1 MKRKLSLCIIMA
13 IILWG
18 NIFAK
23 TSVTYAPQVLPIMDS
38 ISKDS
43 MLVDSLALHK
53 VEIDRFMEQIRKVQ
67 ISDSI
72 KRAELMQ
79 QIEQLKENEQLKR
92 KQLSLELDQLSL
104 KDSLR
109 RIENLERIDK
119 LRSKVSGFP
128 VIPFE
133 DTLFIIY
140 NKLGVLSPHERAM
153 MISNKIKQLYEDES
167 FHADSMVI
175 EASDFGLEI
184 NYGDMTIL
192 TISDNDAIWL
202 YKTKEEVADEYLTII
217 KNAIKKHQDNNSLSK
232 ILIRVGLVL
241 LILFG
246 IYWIIWITARIFNKL
261 QKKTLRSRWKYIK
274 DIQYKN
280 YTLISAKNER
290 RIMVIILKAFKWMVI
305 LLNLYFM
312 IPLILSIFPVTRGWA
327 DEMYY
332 FIKTPF
338 YHMFEALWDYMPNLF
353 MIAVIIFCSRYVLRF
368 VRYIFR
374 EIESDKLQFSG
385 FHRDWAAPTYS
396 IVRIVLYAFIF
407 ILLFPYL
414 PKSNSD
420 IFKGVS
426 VFVGVLFSLGSSSA
440 ISNMI
445 AGLVITYMR
454 PFKVGDHI
462 KIGEMRGDVIEKTL
476 LVTRLRT
483 LKNEEITI
491 PNSSVLS
498 SNTINYSSYVNN
510 PGLIVYTSVTIGY
523 DVPRKDVEEA
533 LLAAAVR
540 CHMIRKNPKP
550 FVLEQSLNDF
560 HIEYQL
566 NAYTTEANRQATVYS
581 DIRKHIIDVF
591 NERGIEIMSPN
602 YHAIRDGNKVT
613 IPVNSQ

>member
-1 MKRKLSLCIIMA
+1 MMTT
-13 IILWG
+13 ILLG
-18 NIFAK
+18 NIFANI
-23 TSVTYAPQVLPIMDS
+23 SETYASRLLSDS

-43 MLVDSLALHK
+43 VPVDSLLLQK
-53 VEIDRFMEQIRKVQ
+53 VEIDRFMEQIRKAQ
-67 ISDSI
+67 TSDSI

-79 QIEQLKENEQLKR
+79 QIEQLKENDLSKR
-92 KQLSLELDQLSL
+92 KQLISELEQLSL

-109 RIENLERIDK
+109 RTENMARIDK

-140 NKLGVLSPHERAM
+140 NKLGVLSPHERAV
-153 MISNKIKQLYEDES
+153 MISGKIKQLYENES
-167 FHADSMVI
+167 FCEDSMTI
-175 EASDFGLEI
+175 EVSDFGLEI
-184 NYGDMTIL
+184 NYGDITIL
-192 TISDNDAIWL
+192 TVSDNDAIWL
-202 YKTKEEVADEYLTII
+202 YKTKEEIADEYLKII
-217 KNAIKKHQDNNSLSK
+217 KEEIKQQQDNNSLTK
-232 ILIRVGLVL
+232 VLTRIGLVL
-241 LILFG
+241 LILLG
-246 IYWIIWITARIFNKL
+246 IYGLIWVTVKGFGRL
-261 QKKTLRSRWKYIK
+261 HKKILKSRWGYIK
-274 DIQYKN
+274 DIRYKN

-290 RIMVIILKAFKWMVI
+290 KTMIVILKALKWTVI

-312 IPLILSIFPVTRGWA
+312 IPLILSIFPATRGWA
-327 DEMYY
+327 DEM
-332 FIKTPF
+332 FSIIKTPF
-338 YHMFEALWDYMPNLF
+338 HHIFNALWNYMPNLF
-353 MIAVIIFCSRYVLRF
+353 MIVVIIFCSRYVLRF

-396 IVRIVLYAFIF
+396 IIRLVLYAFILV
-407 ILLFPYL
+407 LLFPYL

-426 VFVGVLFSLGSSSA
+426 VFVGILFSLGSSSA

-462 KIGEMRGDVIEKTL
+462 KIGEMRGDVVEKTL

-483 LKNEEITI
+483 FKNEEITI

-498 SNTINYSSYVNN
+498 SNTINYSAYVNN
-510 PGLIVYTSVTIGY
+510 PGLIIYTSVTIGY

-550 FVLEQSLNDF
+550 FVLEVSLNDF

-566 NAYTTEANRQATVYS
+566 NAYTAEANRQATVYS

-591 NERGIEIMSPN
+591 NECGIEIMSPN
-602 YHAIRDGNKVT
+602 YHAVRDGNRIT
-613 IPVNSQ
+613 IPDKYKNKE